1 MQSCQCFIQVSKMP
15 YIFIKNA
22 IILKIIHNIFNLHD
36 TEVVRR
42 MLTTIKDVIF
52 ISEGMQTLITVAQC
66 GNSKPVIEISG
77 KVRKYYISAEQ
88 VIWNGLNR

>member
-1 MQSCQCFIQVSKMP
+1 
-15 YIFIKNA
+15 
-22 IILKIIHNIFNLHD
+22 
-36 TEVVRR
+36 

-52 ISEGMQTLITVAQC
+52 ISGGMQTLITVAQC
-66 GNSKPVIEISG
+66 GNSKAVIEISG

>member
-1 MQSCQCFIQVSKMP
+1 M
-15 YIFIKNA
+15 
-22 IILKIIHNIFNLHD
+22 
-36 TEVVRR
+36 

-52 ISEGMQTLITVAQC
+52 ISGGMQSLITVAQC
-66 GNSKPVIEISG
+66 SNPKPVIEIYG